1 MVKYVDNINIEN
13 AKLRFKNFSGEET
26 KFNRKG
32 DRNFCVVIEDPD
44 YAQALIDDGWNVKIS
59 APRDEGDDPMYFIQ
73 VKVSFEPIPP
83 SVYLITRNGKQ
94 ELDEESIGVLDYAE
108 IKTVDLTVRPY
119 NWSVNGKEGVKAYLK
134 TMYVTIVEDPFAH
147 KYEDDQ
153 LPF

>member
-59 APRDEGDDPMYFIQ
+59 APRDEGDEPMYFIQ
-73 VKVSFEPIPP
+73 VKVSFENIPP